1 MGGKAIEIK
10 MKKVVKIV
18 LYCVIGVYL
27 AVGATKL
34 VTDTFALPYTTVGV
48 LGEAAENIK
57 SKVTEERGYKVK
69 TVGGKIAVE
78 DLKTGKIIRST
89 DTRVDILPEKDR
101 EQLKEGIVVKT
112 KSELR
117 SMLEDLCS

>member
-1 MGGKAIEIK
+1 

-27 AVGATKL
+27 TVGATKL
-34 VTDTFALPYTTVGV
+34 VSEAFSVPYTHFEAISDTVKTI
-48 LGEAAENIK
+48 ETMTDDE
-57 SKVTEERGYKVK
+57 SGYKVK

-78 DLKTGKIIRST
+78 DMKTGEIIQST
-89 DTRVDILPEKDR
+89 DTRVDILPQKDR
-101 EQLKEGIVVKT
+101 DELKQGIVVKT

-117 SMLEDLCS
+117 SVLEDLCS

>member
-1 MGGKAIEIK
+1 

-27 AVGATKL
+27 ALGATRL
-34 VTDTFALPYTTVGV
+34 VSDAFSLPATPVEV
-48 LGEAAENIK
+48 ISRAAEKIETAVKEK
-57 SKVTEERGYKVK
+57 SGYKVK

-78 DLKTGKIIRST
+78 DLKTGEIIKST
-89 DTRVDILPEKDR
+89 DTRVDILPPKDR
-101 EQLKEGIVVKT
+101 DQLKDGIVVKT

-117 SMLEDLCS
+117 SVLEDLCS

>member
-1 MGGKAIEIK
+1 

-27 AVGATKL
+27 TVGATKL
-34 VTDTFALPYTTVGV
+34 VSEAFSVPYTHFEAISDTVKTI
-48 LGEAAENIK
+48 ETMTDDE
-57 SKVTEERGYKVK
+57 SGYKVK

-78 DLKTGKIIRST
+78 DMKTGEIIQST
-89 DTRVDILPEKDR
+89 DTRVDFLPQKDR
-101 EQLKEGIVVKT
+101 DELKQGIVVKT

-117 SMLEDLCS
+117 SVLEDLCS

>member
-1 MGGKAIEIK
+1 MEIK

-117 SMLEDLCS
+117 SVLEDLCS

>member
-1 MGGKAIEIK
+1 

-27 AVGATKL
+27 TVGATKL
-34 VTDTFALPYTTVGV
+34 VSDAFSLPATNMEVV
-48 LGEAAENIK
+48 SKAAKEIETMTSEK
-57 SKVTEERGYKVK
+57 SGYRVK

-78 DLKTGKIIRST
+78 DMKTGEIIQST
-89 DTRVDILPEKDR
+89 DTRVDILPQKDR
-101 EQLKEGIVVKT
+101 DELKQGIVVKT

-117 SMLEDLCS
+117 SVLEDLCS